1 MVSYKLAC
9 KFLVICYPD
18 VSLIPEISILPLTY
32 PQSCSFLFFSRFFPC
47 LPYAMYCVVFPG
59 FVPNLI
65 FFWCFEFPHLVF
77 VEFVEIPF
85 LCQMDSVFFCNPFL
99 FFFGHIWLPPTRGPA
114 FPLPLAGL
122 YSIFKWNSV
131 SASIH
136 LRCELVKDFLVVKT
150 TTFLTSGRTLTCCSL
165 PLTYSLY
172 SLGARNM
179 ATTSLSSTS

>member
-1 MVSYKLAC
+1 MVSYKLAF
-9 KFLVICYPD
+9 KFFVICYPD

-47 LPYAMYCVVFPG
+47 LPYAVYCVVFQG
-59 FVPNLI
+59 FVRNLI
-65 FFWCFEFPHLVF
+65 FFWCFEFAHLVF
-77 VEFVEIPF
+77 VELVEIPF
-85 LCQMDSVFFCNPFL
+85 FCQTDFVFFCNPFL
-99 FFFGHIWLPPTRGPA
+99 FFFWPIWLRSTRRPA
-114 FPLPLAGL
+114 FRLPLAGL

-136 LRCELVKDFLVVKT
+136 RMWELVKDFVVVKT

-179 ATTSLSSTS
+179 ANTSLSWTS